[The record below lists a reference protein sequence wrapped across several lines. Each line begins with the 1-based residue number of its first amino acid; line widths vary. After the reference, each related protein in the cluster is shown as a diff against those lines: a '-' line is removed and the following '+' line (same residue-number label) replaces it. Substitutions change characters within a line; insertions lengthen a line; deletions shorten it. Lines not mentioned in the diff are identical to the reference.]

1 MDGACA
7 RRADVVCSAPAKAT
21 VMQRHFAISSLV
33 AACAAS
39 IACGPSRAVGL
50 DADIAGTGGL
60 SSPGAGGQGG
70 DTDGAP
76 RRGNGDASANAA
88 TAKRSAG
95 CGLPPDQALAKY
107 VKYDLVVPNVSAAY
121 TATHTNR
128 VYWVRLPATYDPER
142 AYPTVFLGPGCGASG
157 QSPIPLQMVSGE
169 DAILV
174 GLNGINNCFST
185 KTADSPEGPYF
196 DETLKNVAADFCLD
210 TSSLYVAGFSSGS
223 WLTSYIGCTRA
234 GVVRAQ
240 ASVAGGLPP
249 VPACLGPIPAM
260 YVSDTADDK
269 NTPETV
275 RKALD
280 RVRVANGCSEETEPY
295 DIGVPSPCV
304 QYKGCK
310 AGYPLVWCLTE
321 GIGHADQSQ
330 TKISTVGFWHFW
342 TSLPR

>member
-1 MDGACA
+1 
-7 RRADVVCSAPAKAT
+7 VVGPFEVT
-21 VMQRHFAISSLV
+21 RMHRHLAFSILV

-50 DADIAGTGGL
+50 DAGTGTL
-60 SSPGAGGQGG
+60 DVLVPGAGGQGG
-70 DTDGAP
+70 SNADGAP
-76 RRGNGDASANAA
+76 RRGNGDGAA
-88 TAKRSAG
+88 GATIAKRSAG
-95 CGLPPDQALAKY
+95 CGLPPEQALAKY
-107 VKYDLVVPNVSAAY
+107 VKYDIVVPNVAAAY
-121 TATHTNR
+121 ATTHTNR

-185 KTADSPEGPYF
+185 KAVDSPEGPYF
-196 DETLKNVAADFCLD
+196 DETLKNVAQDFCLD
-210 TSSLYVAGFSSGS
+210 TSSLYIAGFSSGS

-234 GVVRAQ
+234 GVIRAQ

-249 VPACLGPIPAM
+249 VPACQGPIPAM
-260 YVSDTADDK
+260 YVSDTGDDK
-269 NTPETV
+269 NTPATV
-275 RKALD
+275 KMAVE
-280 RVRVANGCSEETEPY
+280 RVRVANGCSDQTEPY

-304 QYKGCK
+304 QYKGCQ

-321 GIGHADQSQ
+321 GVGHADQSQ